1 MREDSAPGPERARA
15 QHRAGSTANLVA
27 AVVLVPAALLW
38 FLLFAL
44 VGLVNGSVTQVG
56 LGVLGGAGLLVL
68 AWRSFRRS
76 RPRGLPMGVALD
88 RTDVG
93 RGGRVEMRVQAPP
106 VGDEPGDLEI
116 GVVAVERYAV
126 RRRGSDGKR
135 TRRTREAN
143 AYERWQVLPARSH
156 GASLVLEIPAD
167 GPYSYDGQCLAYH
180 WRVEARIPKGAGS
193 GGREVI
199 PIWVRP

>member
-1 MREDSAPGPERARA
+1 MSGDSPPGPERARA
-15 QHRAGSTANLVA
+15 QHRARSTANLVA
-27 AVVLVPAALLW
+27 AVVLVPVALIW
-38 FLLFAL
+38 VLLFAL

-76 RPRGLPMGVALD
+76 RPRGLPMGVVLD
-88 RTDVG
+88 RTDVS
-93 RGGRVEMRVQAPP
+93 RGQRVEMRVHAPP
-106 VGDEPGDLEI
+106 VGDEFGDLEV
-116 GVVAVERYAV
+116 GLVAVERYAL

-143 AYERWQVLPARSH
+143 AYERWQVLPVRSH
-156 GASLVLEIPAD
+156 DASLVLEIPAD
-167 GPYSYDGQCLAYH
+167 GPYSYDGDCLAYH
-180 WRVEARIPKGAGS
+180 WRVEARIRKGAGAGS
-193 GGREVI
+193 REVI